1 MTFHIKYAIQSISA
15 IQQMCSGGDFNK
27 TTSQSEAVKH
37 IIVQLALR
45 VKDIDPSYS
54 GSGDVFRLTKKILAD
69 AKIFFYLNQ
78 PFSFERVMAS
88 IRFFTSSFSRII
100 EI

>member
-1 MTFHIKYAIQSISA
+1 MTFHIKYAIQLISA
-15 IQQMCSGGDFNK
+15 IQQMCSGGDFNR

-54 GSGDVFRLTKKILAD
+54 GSGDVQVNKKDLGICQDLFLFKPA
-69 AKIFFYLNQ
+69 FF
-78 PFSFERVMAS
+78 F
-88 IRFFTSSFSRII
+88 
-100 EI
+100 